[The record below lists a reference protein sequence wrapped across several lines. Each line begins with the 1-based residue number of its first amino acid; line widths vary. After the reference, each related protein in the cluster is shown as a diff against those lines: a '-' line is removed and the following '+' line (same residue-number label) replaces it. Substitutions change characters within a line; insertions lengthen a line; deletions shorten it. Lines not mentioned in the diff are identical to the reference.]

1 MKNLIIT
8 LFILIIPQYVFALAY
23 NAEDMEVKLYGTI
36 YGDLFYSHG
45 ASSLLNNFYGT
56 GSQTNTITTNA
67 SFGSTKLGLNINY
80 KKVEVNF
87 EAGIPDPVRKFYFKY
102 HIDRD
107 NQNYIL
113 VGRDTNIAHYYF
125 GQMSNDGQALNDYG
139 SIISRR
145 RMQIR
150 YGIKGVEIA
159 LIIPYIN
166 FSNADDIAYT
176 KKDKMR
182 EYIFYQ
188 IPRIEVAYNYK
199 TSNLYLKPFLS
210 YGVYLYNVNNNSYLA
225 HQYTIG
231 LGGRNTAD
239 KFFIDY
245 MLYFG
250 QNMYLNS
257 SYGGYSGF
265 ALLVNPLN
273 IDNNKIK
280 INNYYST
287 GGGLGVGYY
296 YNKFLFQLGV
306 GFNYNYNEKFINTQI
321 SAGSYINTRYYF
333 SDIFSVLVEVAYL
346 NNIYD
351 VTKTNKG
358 SALISGCMFILSF

>member
-23 NAEDMEVKLYGTI
+23 NAEDMEVKIYGTI

-45 ASSLLNNFYGT
+45 ASSLLNSFYGT

-80 KKVEVNF
+80 KQMEVNF
-87 EAGIPDPVRKFYFKY
+87 EAGISDPVRKFYFKY

-225 HQYTIG
+225 HQYTAG
-231 LGGRNTAD
+231 FGGRNTAG
-239 KFFIDY
+239 KFFTDY

-257 SYGGYSGF
+257 TYGAYSG
-265 ALLVNPLN
+265 LSKTINPVNVF
-273 IDNNKIK
+273 NNKAH
-280 INNYYST
+280 INNYYSS

-296 YNKFLFQLGV
+296 YNKFLFQLGA
-306 GFNYNYNEKFINTQI
+306 GCNMNYDKKLHNIQS

-333 SDIFSVLVEVAYL
+333 SDIFSVLVEIAYL
-346 NNIYD
+346 DNIYD
-351 VTKTNKG
+351 VTKTNNG
-358 SALISGCMFILSF
+358 SALISGGMFILSF

>member
-87 EAGIPDPVRKFYFKY
+87 EAGISDPVRKFYFKY

-257 SYGGYSGF
+257 TYGAYSG
-265 ALLVNPLN
+265 LSKTINPVNVF
-273 IDNNKIK
+273 NNKAH
-280 INNYYST
+280 INNYYSS

-296 YNKFLFQLGV
+296 YNKFLFQLGA
-306 GFNYNYNEKFINTQI
+306 GCNMNYDKKLHNIQS

-346 NNIYD
+346 DNIYD

-358 SALISGCMFILSF
+358 SALISGGMFILSF